1 MLPES
6 RVPYDDVIGGVG
18 QADQAVTGTQK
29 LDLIAVAH
37 KRVVNLLKNGSG
49 GTEGVQI
56 NSSQR
61 GKMAEEK
68 GLIGAAEG
76 GVGEVA
82 SDEAWVVDEVAPAFG
97 DGAAAEEVDDRKA

>member
-1 MLPES
+1 
-6 RVPYDDVIGGVG
+6 
-18 QADQAVTGTQK
+18 
-29 LDLIAVAH
+29 
-37 KRVVNLLKNGSG
+37 
-49 GTEGVQI
+49 
-56 NSSQR
+56 
-61 GKMAEEK
+61 MAEEK